1 MTVTQRVSQLLKEKN
16 CTQLALA
23 ECIGYSKSTVN
34 YVLTKGK
41 FFSADDVIN
50 IANFFDVSVHYLL
63 TGEEEPVPPPTPEP
77 DLSSMLSEDER
88 ELVSIYRSVDR
99 EGKTAIL
106 YNAYQTRGRY
116 KAVIAQEKSL
126 EDHAV

>member
-50 IANFFDVSVHYLL
+50 IANLPQGVYFVKA
-63 TGEEEPVPPPTPEP
+63 GENVKKIVK
-77 DLSSMLSEDER
+77 D
-88 ELVSIYRSVDR
+88 
-99 EGKTAIL
+99 
-106 YNAYQTRGRY
+106 
-116 KAVIAQEKSL
+116 
-126 EDHAV
+126 